1 MNKTCKYL
9 VAGLALPVLMWSAAG
24 RAADALTVEDAWV
37 REAPPHL
44 EMSAAYLTIKNETSQ
59 DHTLV
64 GVSSPQFQKV
74 EIHST
79 RMMNGMVHMQM
90 MKEVAI
96 AAHNMLEFKPGAYH
110 LMMIQPL
117 HPLKAG
123 EKVELTLKFND
134 VPPVTVQAPIRN
146 ADNDE
151 EAPHHHDM
159 DDMKM

>member
-1 MNKTCKYL
+1 MNKTCRYL
-9 VAGLALPVLMWSAAG
+9 VAGLALSALTWSSAG

-37 REAPPHL
+37 REAPPHA

-96 AAHNMLEFKPGAYH
+96 APHADATLASAQGRRKGRADTE
-110 LMMIQPL
+110 IQRCPAN
-117 HPLKAG
+117 HG
-123 EKVELTLKFND
+123 SGSDT
-134 VPPVTVQAPIRN
+134 QCR
-146 ADNDE
+146 
-151 EAPHHHDM
+151 
-159 DDMKM
+159 